1 MNGIEKHK
9 EKKGRANINFYNCDN
24 VEFMKTK
31 PDKYYKL
38 AIVDPPYGLGNRLVD
53 GAGKDVMKKYKKQYK
68 DKQWDNVPTKE
79 YWDELFRVSENQIV
93 WGGNYF
99 DLPPTRGILCWDKK
113 QYMPTFSRWEYAWT
127 SFDKVAKMFEH
138 FGNNNDR
145 FHLTEKPYELYKYIL
160 EHYAK
165 EGWNILDTHGGSHSI
180 AKACWDYKYDLD
192 ICEIDEEYHKK
203 EMVANVMQIGDVPNE
218 KII

>member
-1 MNGIEKHK
+1 MNGIEKQK
-9 EKKGRANINFYNCDN
+9 EKKGRANINFFNCDN
-24 VEFMKTK
+24 VAFMKTK

-38 AIVDPPYGLGNRLVD
+38 AIVDPPYGLGDRLVD

-68 DKQWDNVPTKE
+68 TKQWDNVPTKE
-79 YWDELFRVSENQIV
+79 YWDELFRVSEHQIV

-145 FHLTEKPYELYKYIL
+145 FHLTEKPYELYKYLL
-160 EHYAK
+160 ETYAK

-180 AKACWDYKYDLD
+180 AKACWDYKFDLD
-192 ICEIDEEYHKK
+192 VCEIDEEYHEKGWK
-203 EMVANVMQIGDVPNE
+203 RFEEHTMQTQLF
-218 KII
+218 

>member
-1 MNGIEKHK
+1 
-9 EKKGRANINFYNCDN
+9 
-24 VEFMKTK
+24 
-31 PDKYYKL
+31 
-38 AIVDPPYGLGNRLVD
+38 
-53 GAGKDVMKKYKKQYK
+53 MKKYQKQYK

-145 FHLTEKPYELYKYIL
+145 FHLTEKPYELYKYLL
-160 EHYAK
+160 ETYAK

-180 AKACWDYKYDLD
+180 AKACWDYKFDLD
-192 ICEIDEEYHKK
+192 VCEIDEEYHEKGWK
-203 EMVANVMQIGDVPNE
+203 RFEEHTMQTQLF
-218 KII
+218 